1 MVLYDRTGMVAFD
14 FVIRKAKS
22 KTVVLYD
29 CTVIR
34 NAKTKTVVLYDR
46 TGMLAFDFVTTK
58 C

>member
-14 FVIRKAKS
+14 F
-22 KTVVLYD
+22 
-29 CTVIR
+29 VIR

-46 TGMLAFDFVTTK
+46 TGMLAFDIVTTK